1 MGHEGVTISLVVIE
15 KRIKDW
21 MIEQA
26 GGNEGLI
33 TKDDFEEVWGAFE
46 TTLAQEGLYLDLE
59 AYKREFPDEDE
70 PDKIPREGRSFL
82 DDDDAVSI
90 LWDSFSL
97 LDDNVEVEHL
107 KKSDARTNVRTAIAN
122 DPAIGDVLKVIKD
135 YRGDTDKA
143 EKAWIA
149 GIQEQYKTTPGI
161 ADTITSTA
169 NMKAARDGWRAL
181 TTSAPLGTPLRKLTY
196 HDYLGLY
203 IEPTIRSD
211 GVIGFL
217 VDIEELEAH
226 DMLKEVLAGWER
238 LPDDPTPEWLTNFSE
253 QKRLLTAAL
262 ENRRINMAAIEKR
275 IDALPADFAIGDL
288 AALDAPWNQLRGTLP
303 ELIASHAANIPT
315 VAELTA
321 QSAAKAKAKERAD
334 QMKTEGGRRALFE
347 AAARRLGVL
356 HEGITDIEL
365 SGLEATFQEVERQ
378 VRTTGQD
385 FDESVQEALAALD
398 EGALTE
404 KARATLTA
412 TQLQQLD
419 FEKWLGEQNLTERQK
434 EILGASRGDFLTNW
448 LKSDTDLGFEAW
460 LQGPG
465 TDSIPDMLEEKR
477 KALLTPLEQ
486 AMEQFR
492 EAAGPP
498 PGGFDPVETAE
509 GAIGR
514 LEERLGPNIPA
525 ADRKVLRDA
534 AAQRVQDALT
544 AINIAQV
551 PGQDDDDVAA
561 AEELQAAQDALSLL
575 NEQDRQRRNEL
586 MAASS
591 LFLPSPGATSPARTR
606 LARALATGDPDIL
619 RAALDSEG
627 VSVSEEM
634 RVTFMEQ
641 QKRQFAQG
649 AASSGVSGESQQSV
663 LAIGAER
670 EPRIG
675 VNLTEHTRTFVNE
688 KGVTVTE
695 PLKELEEGEEG
706 PGILRRTAA
715 QEEEFGGVV
724 PEPAAPPAA
733 SVPTLAEQVA
743 LDEAEAEHQRLL
755 RALPPRLGGS
765 A

>member
-1 MGHEGVTISLVVIE
+1 
-15 KRIKDW
+15 
-21 MIEQA
+21 
-26 GGNEGLI
+26 
-33 TKDDFEEVWGAFE
+33 
-46 TTLAQEGLYLDLE
+46 
-59 AYKREFPDEDE
+59 
-70 PDKIPREGRSFL
+70 
-82 DDDDAVSI
+82 
-90 LWDSFSL
+90 
-97 LDDNVEVEHL
+97 
-107 KKSDARTNVRTAIAN
+107 
-122 DPAIGDVLKVIKD
+122 
-135 YRGDTDKA
+135 
-143 EKAWIA
+143 
-149 GIQEQYKTTPGI
+149 
-161 ADTITSTA
+161 
-169 NMKAARDGWRAL
+169 
-181 TTSAPLGTPLRKLTY
+181 
-196 HDYLGLY
+196 
-203 IEPTIRSD
+203 
-211 GVIGFL
+211 
-217 VDIEELEAH
+217 
-226 DMLKEVLAGWER
+226 
-238 LPDDPTPEWLTNFSE
+238 
-253 QKRLLTAAL
+253 
-262 ENRRINMAAIEKR
+262 
-275 IDALPADFAIGDL
+275 
-288 AALDAPWNQLRGTLP
+288 
-303 ELIASHAANIPT
+303 
-315 VAELTA
+315 
-321 QSAAKAKAKERAD
+321 
-334 QMKTEGGRRALFE
+334 
-347 AAARRLGVL
+347 
-356 HEGITDIEL
+356 
-365 SGLEATFQEVERQ
+365 VERQ

-448 LKSDTDLGFEAW
+448 LKSDTKEFAAW

-477 KALLTPLEQ
+477 KGLLTPLEQ

-551 PGQDDDDVAA
+551 PGQDADDVAA
-561 AEELQAAQDALSLL
+561 AEELQAAQDALSLMD
-575 NEQDRQRRNEL
+575 EQDRQRRNEL

-663 LAIGAER
+663 LAIGADR

-675 VNLTEHTRTFVNE
+675 VNLTEHTRTFMRDGE
-688 KGVTVTE
+688 LVTE
-695 PLKELEEGEEG
+695 ALERVGPEGEPG
-706 PGILRRTAA
+706 PGQVLIRTGAE
-715 QEEEFGGVV
+715 EEEFGDPAPVV
-724 PEPAAPPAA
+724 PEPAAPPPAP
-733 SVPTLAEQVA
+733 VPTLAEQAA
-743 LDEAEAEHQRLL
+743 LDAAEAERERLA
-755 RALPPRLGGS
+755 RSQPSRRLPGKVG
-765 A
+765 